1 MGLSKEEVIQK
12 LEAAPDAKFVIRT
25 EEEDKSF
32 LDNYRESTVEKTLGE
47 RVSELHS
54 RYDADILEVTGLRK
68 DPKEKTYEFNKRVLK
83 EYQSKIAAH
92 EQRIKELS
100 EKTPSP
106 KNDDKIRELEGLID
120 QIKRDKD
127 SEIEKA
133 KHETITYKTRTE
145 FDKAMSKLPI
155 DPSIPEKARR
165 ALVESTINQLMT
177 AGEWREEGLVFK
189 DEKGEVLR
197 NKQTY
202 KPMTAEELLTEQLQ
216 DILKVDRKL
225 EGADIPDGVNKKDI
239 PGVLPLHITTKVQL
253 SDYLFKTLGLKRS
266 SKEYEQLYALG
277 ANLPLQ

>member
-1 MGLSKEEVIQK
+1 MGLSKEEAIQK
-12 LEAAPDAKFVIRT
+12 MEAAPDAKFVIRT

-32 LDNYRESTVEKTLGE
+32 FENFKQSEVEKSLGE

-83 EYQSKIAAH
+83 EYQTRIAAH
-92 EQRIKELS
+92 EKKIEELS
-100 EKTPSP
+100 KAPGF

-239 PGVLPLHITTKVQL
+239 PGVLPAHITTKVQL
-253 SDYLFKTLGLKRS
+253 TEYLMNTLKLKRS
-266 SKEYEQLYALG
+266 SKEYIELYALG